1 MQRIK
6 WTWQQ
11 DYYNS
16 KTDKNKNIPCSL
28 LQGTVSFWTKQFIFI
43 EATNTCV
50 LTNIDTFFHNG
61 HLLYKIYHN
70 SVAPMMYREN

>member
-16 KTDKNKNIPCSL
+16 KTDKNK
-28 LQGTVSFWTKQFIFI
+28 K
-43 EATNTCV
+43 NT
-50 LTNIDTFFHNG
+50 L
-61 HLLYKIYHN
+61 
-70 SVAPMMYREN
+70 